1 MDYYEL
7 QRDWAI
13 REGIKSAF
21 FNDFKYSEILMEITV
36 KKYGEF
42 SPRINQIYDQNSI
55 SFLEEIKNRWLNEGR
70 YGEPNIE
77 YKLRY
82 FFIELNKSLN
92 GTSKYE
98 QEIILHNICM
108 EYKMLAY
115 MLTHSLYTLNKKAH
129 EKDYHLI
136 NILYIWYYRN
146 EVKNDSTIREEFY
159 EMVKEEGVESL
170 YFLIN
175 KIFNSPDKVI
185 MMSIIQGID

>member
-21 FNDFKYSEILMEITV
+21 FNDFKYSEILMEITI

-92 GTSKYE
+92 GTSNYE

-115 MLTHSLYTLNKKAH
+115 MLTHSL
-129 EKDYHLI
+129 
-136 NILYIWYYRN
+136 
-146 EVKNDSTIREEFY
+146 
-159 EMVKEEGVESL
+159 
-170 YFLIN
+170 
-175 KIFNSPDKVI
+175 
-185 MMSIIQGID
+185 